1 VGAFLSQTRLGL
13 ILAFRNR
20 MALIYGFVF
29 PLMFLVA
36 FWAIYR
42 HEEVPIALHL
52 GELLT
57 VTILGGA
64 CFGLPTT
71 LVSERERGVW
81 RRYRLTPAPG
91 WLFVLSTLTTRYVL
105 ILAAALLQIA
115 LALMIG
121 MPPPAHPF
129 DLFVA
134 FTLTAIAFLGLGM
147 VIAALADNVPAV
159 QALGQCIF
167 LPMLMIGGVAVRLS
181 SLPDWALHTSAFFP
195 GRYAVQALQSATT
208 GGGLPASGF
217 DLLALILI
225 GAAACIAATG
235 LFRWDQG
242 PAPKSTARRAW
253 LALAVGMWAVVGI
266 MAQLQDRI
274 RAVPPVVENVGAVS
288 DFLVIPRSSL
298 SAPKSAPLSAAPE
311 SPEVAVAE
319 SAPAAS
325 PSPTA
330 DSEPPPAPVPAR
342 WQDVSADDW
351 SKVAYDRLPPDD
363 GLIAPLAPLGEVVDD
378 SVADRLERLYRAM
391 RIWGPGFTDDPVQR
405 ARNYLYVA
413 AVADLSQMADIE
425 RYLPAVVLAVLRE
438 DIAEQDLPKVLY
450 WIATHPEDGDLSALD
465 DIEALGLPPVTEGA
479 NRALQGR
486 VMLYAFKLLGRVTGV
501 TRQ

>member
-1 VGAFLSQTRLGL
+1 VNLLGAFLSQTRLGL
-13 ILAFRNR
+13 ILALRNR

-105 ILAAALLQIA
+105 ILAAALLQVA

-121 MPPPAHPF
+121 MPPPAHPLG
-129 DLFVA
+129 LFVA

-147 VIAALADNVPAV
+147 VIAALADNVPTV

-181 SLPDWALHTSAFFP
+181 SLPDWALHASAFFP
-195 GRYAVQALQSATT
+195 GRYAVQAIQSATT
-208 GGGLPASGF
+208 GQGLQGAGF
-217 DLLALILI
+217 ELMALILI
-225 GAAACIAATG
+225 GAAACIAAAG

-242 PAPKSTARRAW
+242 PATSTPSRRAW

-266 MAQLQDRI
+266 MAEAQGRI
-274 RAVPPVVENVGAVS
+274 SATPALVENVGSVS
-288 DFLVIPRSSL
+288 DYLAPTRPPQVRSPPPEAMIEPPETTGAESGQA
-298 SAPKSAPLSAAPE
+298 SAPVVNA
-311 SPEVAVAE
+311 
-319 SAPAAS
+319 APAAR
-325 PSPTA
+325 A
-330 DSEPPPAPVPAR
+330 GPAR
-342 WQDVSADDW
+342 WQDVSAEDLNAI
-351 SKVAYDRLPPDD
+351 AYGRLPPDE
-363 GLIAPLAPLGEVVDD
+363 GLVAPVAPTGEVVDD
-378 SVADRLERLYRAM
+378 PVADRLERMYRAL
-391 RIWGPGFTDDPVQR
+391 RIWGPGFVADPVQR

-425 RYLPAVVLAVLRE
+425 RYLPAVVLAILRE
-438 DIAEQDLPKVLY
+438 SIPEQDLPKVLY
-450 WIATHPEDGDLSALD
+450 WVATHPEDGELTALE
-465 DIEALGLPPVTEGA
+465 DIEALGLPAVTAGA

-486 VMLYAFKLLGRVTGV
+486 VMLYAFKLLGRVTGDIA
-501 TRQ
+501 Q